1 MTNPVAHSTRRTGAL
16 LLADISGYTAFLQGV
31 ADAHRQ
37 LIVEADE
44 PPPAYAVLSHL
55 LDTMLGAIAPTFQ
68 LAKFEGDAIFAVTD
82 QAAPHGAAALDCLHA
97 CYAAF
102 RGQLATAGSQWTC
115 SCAAC
120 ARIGDLDLKFVL
132 HHGPYVAQPISGRE
146 ELLGA
151 EVNLVHRL
159 LKNHVRELIGPVAY
173 ALMTDRAIEA
183 MEIPT
188 DGMVAT
194 DETYADV
201 PRIPVHVLPL
211 GAPAEGEGPVR
222 VGAAER
228 GFVAS

>member
-1 MTNPVAHSTRRTGAL
+1 MTDPSAHSSRRNGSL

-55 LDTMLGAIAPTFQ
+55 LDTMLGAIAPSFR
-68 LAKFEGDAIFAVTD
+68 LAKFEGDAIFAVSEG
-82 QAAPHGAAALDCLHA
+82 APHGTAALDCLRA

-115 SCAAC
+115 SCTAC

-132 HHGPYVAQPISGRE
+132 HHGPYVVQPIAGHE

-159 LKNHVRELIGPVAY
+159 LKNHVRELVGRVPY
-173 ALMTDRAIEA
+173 ALVTDRAIEA
-183 MEIPT
+183 LAIPT
-188 DGMVAT
+188 DGMIAA
-194 DETYADV
+194 DERYEDV
-201 PRIPVHVLPL
+201 PRIPIHVLVL
-211 GAPAEGEGPVR
+211 ATTAPIDGQTSVDSTGQVSMPR
-222 VGAAER
+222 
-228 GFVAS
+228 